1 MAKAIFARKG
11 NVIDYKATEN
21 VAYLDIIPFTSCV
34 GVAEM
39 DIQKGNY
46 GTVSI
51 AGAYKMPKATGD
63 IKAGA
68 AVFYDTTKNAIVA
81 ASAEKTVAA
90 GIALEDASSDAAAVV
105 VRIG

>member
-1 MAKAIFARKG
+1 MAKAVFVRKG
-11 NVIDYKATEN
+11 DTINYKATSN
-21 VAYLDIIPFTSCV
+21 VAYLDIISLTNCI

-39 DIQKGNY
+39 DIPKGDY

-51 AGAYKMPKATGD
+51 AGAYKLPKETKA

-68 AVFYDTTKNAIVA
+68 AVFFDTTKNSIVA
-81 ASAEKTVAA
+81 ASAENTVPA
-90 GIALEDASSDAAAVV
+90 GIALEDASSDAATVV